1 MSQLQVKDLKNLTL
15 QDVGRTLSD
24 GQSVQGQIRGTKKGL
39 SNSSG
44 LPALSVDF
52 RLIYRF
58 AAKQHKLYL
67 GSWPKSSLTEIR
79 AQRDFYKGMLA
90 NGIDPIAE
98 ITRQQ
103 EIRSLDHEIE
113 HLRQSAER
121 QEQQELANNR
131 LLEIQQR
138 RERQTYRQF
147 FEQDFFPNTLKIGR
161 ADGGD
166 EVIRSFEKDV
176 FPVIGDIALED
187 VCKEHLKLILDTI
200 GQRATK
206 SQNMVRT
213 KKKVLSD
220 VRQSLSYAFE
230 NDLIPGDPSQKIS
243 KKSLGKD
250 KMGDRVL
257 SEHEIADLMQKLPNC
272 DLSLSYQLA
281 LLITLA
287 TGVRVADELLT
298 ARWTQV
304 DFNARIFY
312 VQDPK
317 NGVNHQIHL
326 SDYVWEKFQALHTI
340 SGRTE
345 WIFPSQRNLDKHI
358 NIKDLAK
365 KVADRQRGAEPALQG
380 RTQAHKNS
388 LELSLGK
395 WRPHDL
401 RRTMSTTMVELD
413 ITPDIADKCLNHLES
428 DSNRR
433 TYILAKNKKAM
444 KTAWDLIGSH
454 LQSIESRINA
464 KKFQQ

>member
-1 MSQLQVKDLKNLTL
+1 MSQLQLKDLSALTKK
-15 QDVGRTLSD
+15 DIGRHISD
-24 GQSVQGQIRGTKKGL
+24 GQSVQGEVRLLKEV
-39 SNSSG
+39 SG
-44 LPALSVDF
+44 GSTNRPPISVHF
-52 RLIYRF
+52 KLTYRF
-58 AAKQHKLYL
+58 ASKLQKIYL
-67 GSWPKSSLTEIR
+67 GAWPANTLSDIR
-79 AQRDFYKGMLA
+79 AQRDLYRGLLA
-90 NGIDPIAE
+90 QAIDPKAE
-98 ITRQQ
+98 ILRQQ
-103 EIRSLDHEIE
+103 ELRNIDQQIE
-113 HLRQSAER
+113 NELQLADRMQP
-121 QEQQELANNR
+121 QELASNK
-131 LLEIQQR
+131 LLAMQKR

-147 FEQDFFPNTLKIGR
+147 FEQDFFPNTLKLGR
-161 ADGGD
+161 ADGGY

-176 FPVIGDIALED
+176 FPIIGDIALED
-187 VCKEHLKLILDTI
+187 ICKEHLKLILDTI

-257 SEHEIADLMQKLPNC
+257 SEYEIAELMQKLPNC

-304 DFNARIFY
+304 DFTARIFY

-326 SDYVWEKFQALHTI
+326 SDYVWKKFQALHTI
-340 SGRTE
+340 SGHTE

-365 KVADRQRGAEPALQG
+365 KVADRQRGVEPALQG

-388 LELSLGK
+388 LELPLGK

-444 KTAWDLIGSH
+444 KAAWDLIGSH

-464 KKFQQ
+464 K

>member
-24 GQSVQGQIRGTKKGL
+24 GQSVQGQVRKTKKGL
-39 SNSSG
+39 ANAPG
-44 LPALSVDF
+44 LPPMSVDF

-58 AAKQHKLYL
+58 TGKQHKLYL
-67 GSWPKSSLTEIR
+67 GSWPKSPLTEIR
-79 AQRDFYKGMLA
+79 AQRDFYKGLLA
-90 NGIDPIAE
+90 IGIDPIAE
-98 ITRQQ
+98 IARQQ

-113 HLRQSAER
+113 HLRQSAE
-121 QEQQELANNR
+121 QQERQDQANNK
-131 LLEIQQR
+131 LIEIQKR

-147 FEQDFFPNTLKIGR
+147 FEQDFFPNTLKLGR
-161 ADGGD
+161 ADGGE
-166 EVIRSFEKDV
+166 EVMRSFEKDV
-176 FPVIGDIALED
+176 FPVIGDVALED

-220 VRQSLSYAFE
+220 GRQSLGYAFE

-243 KKSLGKD
+243 KKGLGKD

-257 SEHEIADLMQKLPNC
+257 SEHEIADLMQKLPQC
-272 DLSLSYQLA
+272 DLSQSYQLA

-287 TGVRVADELLT
+287 TGVRVADELLS
-298 ARWTQV
+298 ARWKQV
-304 DFNARIFY
+304 DFKARIFH

-326 SDYVWEKFQALHTI
+326 SDYAEEKFKALHTI
-340 SGRTE
+340 SGHSE
-345 WIFPSQRNLDKHI
+345 WIFPSQRNGGKHI
-358 NIKDLAK
+358 NIKDLTK
-365 KVADRQRGAEPALQG
+365 KVADRQRGTEPALKG
-380 RTQAHKNS
+380 RTQAHKNA
-388 LELSLGK
+388 LELPLGR

-413 ITPDIADKCLNHLES
+413 TATDIADKCLNHLEV

-433 TYILAKNKKAM
+433 IYILAKSKKAM
-444 KTAWDLIGSH
+444 KTAWNLIGDY
-454 LQSIESRINA
+454 LQKIESTSKSETA
-464 KKFQQ
+464 

>member
-1 MSQLQVKDLKNLTL
+1 MSQLQLRDLSTLTKKDI
-15 QDVGRTLSD
+15 GRHISD
-24 GQSVQGQIRGTKKGL
+24 GQSVQGEVRLLKEA
-39 SNSSG
+39 SG
-44 LPALSVDF
+44 GSANRPPISVHF
-52 RLIYRF
+52 KLTYRF
-58 AAKQHKLYL
+58 ASKLQKIYL
-67 GSWPKSSLTEIR
+67 GAWPANTLSDIR
-79 AQRDFYKGMLA
+79 AQRDLYRGLLA
-90 NGIDPIAE
+90 QGIDPKAE
-98 ITRQQ
+98 ILRQQ
-103 EIRSLDHEIE
+103 ELRNIDQQIE
-113 HLRQSAER
+113 NELQLADRMQ
-121 QEQQELANNR
+121 QQELASNK
-131 LLEIQQR
+131 LLAMQKR
-138 RERQTYRQF
+138 RQRQTYRQF

-176 FPVIGDIALED
+176 FPIIGDIALED
-187 VCKEHLKLILDTI
+187 ICKEHLKLILDTI

-257 SEHEIADLMQKLPNC
+257 SEYEIAELMQKLPNC

-304 DFNARIFY
+304 DFTARIFY

-326 SDYVWEKFQALHTI
+326 SGYVWEKFQALHTI
-340 SGRTE
+340 SGHTE

-388 LELSLGK
+388 LELPLGK

-444 KTAWDLIGSH
+444 KAAWDLIGSH

-464 KKFQQ
+464 K